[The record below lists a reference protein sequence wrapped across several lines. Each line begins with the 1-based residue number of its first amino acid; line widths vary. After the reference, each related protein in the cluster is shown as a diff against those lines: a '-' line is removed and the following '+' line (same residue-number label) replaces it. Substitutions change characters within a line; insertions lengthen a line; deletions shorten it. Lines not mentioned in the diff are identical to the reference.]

1 MTSTWELD
9 TSINNPM
16 FTGRLKSGNYLLAGG
31 HIYFSNNIIKIRYD
45 CLIEN
50 SSYKEYEI
58 FDYYPDVFM
67 LKQSERIIANCP
79 LFSPTFHRLVYFIKN
94 DDLS

>member
-1 MTSTWELD
+1 MTNISELD

-45 CLIEN
+45 FLAEN
-50 SSYKEYEI
+50 NSYKEHEI
-58 FDYYPDVFM
+58 FDYYPEVFM
-67 LKQSERIIANCP
+67 LK
-79 LFSPTFHRLVYFIKN
+79 
-94 DDLS
+94 